1 MPRWLDFL
9 KPEKEVMVVN
19 LTTVPIG
26 KEELRVAFAVSES
39 ILWWK
44 ALMMTLETRRQE
56 SVDAASAAA
65 VANNELRMAAAVGAA
80 QMLGEVIAD
89 LQKLRKESTK

>member
-1 MPRWLDFL
+1 MVPIWDFL

-26 KEELRVAFAVSES
+26 KEELRVAFAVSEN
-39 ILWWK
+39 ILWWR
-44 ALMMTLETRRQE
+44 AIMHTLETRRQE
-56 SVDAASAAA
+56 AADAAGAAA
-65 VANNELRMAAAVGAA
+65 TELRMAMEVGK
-80 QMLGEVIAD
+80 QQVLGEVIAD